1 MLRTQHTTI
10 GRGGVELAAPR
21 LVITTG
27 VDTVFTHFGT
37 PEQAPLRDTH
47 VEEVRSLARQGHFPP
62 GSMRP
67 KMEASVYY
75 LNRVDGEAVICSPSN
90 LTEALAGQ
98 SGTHI
103 VRTES

>member
-1 MLRTQHTTI
+1 MIDKDRVAALLA
-10 GRGGVELAAPR
+10 VELGSPR

-27 VDTVFTHFGT
+27 VDTVYTDFGT
-37 PEQAPLRDTH
+37 AKEAPLRDTH
-47 VEEVRSLARQGHFPP
+47 VEEVRHLARQGHFPP

-90 LTEALAGQ
+90 LNEALAGE

-103 VRTES
+103 VRTT